1 MLLFYLRKNKKDPKR
16 FKMKVKLSPKLEQE
30 RRRLLFECFDILVS
44 GKQKNES
51 RESKGKEY
59 KNSAKMLHYLII
71 DTLPWSVKIKVD
83 K

>member
-1 MLLFYLRKNKKDPKR
+1 MVRDITKLIMIDIPKNKKGPKR
-16 FKMKVKLSPKLEQE
+16 FKMKAKLSPKLEQE
-30 RRRLLFECFDILVS
+30 RRRLLFECFDIVFS

-71 DTLPWSVKIKVD
+71 DDLF
-83 K
+83 